1 MLTFFELKKFYIP
14 HKINKIQKIF
24 FKKSM
29 EELYVRWHSRAG
41 QGGVTAANFFAEAM
55 AKMGYKTQSF
65 PDYGAEKRGAPVV
78 VFNRFSQKD
87 KKLDD
92 PAHLLEIDLCLLLDP
107 TLIGAELSYEDIL
120 QGLKNTGKLLINTA
134 KTDSSQFNKK
144 YTGDIFHLNATGI
157 ALDTV
162 KRNVPNVAMVGGIT
176 KILDIDFEEMEKIL
190 VEHLSDFF
198 PEKIVK
204 ANIMGFQRG
213 YEEVIKL

>member
-1 MLTFFELKKFYIP
+1 
-14 HKINKIQKIF
+14 
-24 FKKSM
+24 M

-41 QGGVTAANFFAEAM
+41 QGGVTAANFFAEAL

-78 VFNRFSQKD
+78 VFNRFS
-87 KKLDD
+87 KKAESLDD

-107 TLIGAELSYEDIL
+107 TLIGAELDYSDIL
-120 QGLKNTGKLLINTA
+120 HGLKKSGRLLINTS
-134 KTDSSQFNKK
+134 KIGPSQFNEK
-144 YTGDIFHLNATGI
+144 YEGEIFHLNATQI

-176 KILDIDFEEMEKIL
+176 KILDIDFTEMEGIL
-190 VEHLSDFF
+190 VEHLSAFF
-198 PEKIVK
+198 PEKIVQ
-204 ANIMGFQRG
+204 ANIEGFRRG